1 MAFLYIAEF
10 ARLPLDSVGATIIA
24 PPMAPIAEQKIPIG
38 VSSVPSAPFS
48 SRTLFVQIHP
58 DSVCSIAFGPA
69 PVATVNNQ
77 RVAASE
83 TRFVGVNPGDSVAV
97 ISNS

>member
-10 ARLPLDSVGATIIA
+10 SRLPLDSVGANIIA
-24 PPMAPIAEQKIPIG
+24 PPMPPLVEQKIAIG
-38 VSSVPSAPFS
+38 IGSVPSASFS
-48 SRTLFVQIHP
+48 SGTRFVQIHP
-58 DSVCSIAFGPA
+58 DSVCSVAFGPT

-77 RVAASE
+77 RVAGSE

-97 ISNS
+97 ISNI